1 VNIKFKPSQHLFTA
15 AQFTFDNMKSYYERY
30 SVDWDVQQIADK
42 TIGLQNFDIV
52 VDDTHHKDALNK
64 ERIVGVFRLQYLE
77 DYCFLRDV
85 QIQSS
90 FQNRGIGQKVLD
102 EAKRLALQS
111 NLGTNLGTIKLKVF
125 KISPA
130 VALYKRNGFE
140 VESEDDRFFHMVAKV
155 SKPST

>member
-1 VNIKFKPSQHLFTA
+1 
-15 AQFTFDNMKSYYERY
+15 
-30 SVDWDVQQIADK
+30 
-42 TIGLQNFDIV
+42 
-52 VDDTHHKDALNK
+52 
-64 ERIVGVFRLQYLE
+64 
-77 DYCFLRDV
+77 
-85 QIQSS
+85 
-90 FQNRGIGQKVLD
+90 LD